1 MLLLLGHLIK
11 CTMCC
16 PHHFKSDFFPV
27 ALLGMSMHAD
37 GTKKKLKIGLTLS
50 SFFKNFVIIFHS
62 HVIKDY

>member
-1 MLLLLGHLIK
+1 
-11 CTMCC
+11 
-16 PHHFKSDFFPV
+16 
-27 ALLGMSMHAD
+27 MSMQAD